1 MCMLSEQ
8 GKCRGTY
15 WVPISPRRVKK
26 QAECLGLPL
35 FPGAVTVR
43 RLMTRQQL
51 FAAFFFAVLLFL
63 FYQFYL
69 MFSIFLIPLAWA
81 ALLAIVFYPLQ
92 LRLTHLLRGRN
103 SVASF
108 IFTTIVILVVIVP
121 TVLLSLLLASE
132 SVAVYQSSKEFL
144 SGNGLEE
151 WMHRLQGWT
160 PSKAAGIFGPILES
174 WNIDI
179 AGVAVK
185 AANVVSSF
193 LVSQATDFAKNLASF
208 IVNFFLTTFALFFFF
223 RDGARMVAFVRDLVP
238 MEAEYKDLIL
248 TRLYE
253 TVAAVVQGTL
263 VTSTTQGLLTGF
275 GFFVLGVPFAVFL
288 GCAAAFASLL
298 PLGTALVWIPVAGYL
313 GVTGSVTRAVIL
325 VIWGTLVVGMV
336 DNLLRPLLIGG
347 RAEIPTL
354 LLFFGMLGGLQ
365 AYGFLGIF
373 LAPAV
378 IAILFA
384 FLQIFRE
391 QYSTPAET
399 GATGPD

>member
-1 MCMLSEQ
+1 
-8 GKCRGTY
+8 
-15 WVPISPRRVKK
+15 
-26 QAECLGLPL
+26 
-35 FPGAVTVR
+35 
-43 RLMTRQQL
+43 MTRQPL

-63 FYQFYL
+63 LYQFYL
-69 MFSIFLIPLAWA
+69 MFSVFLIPLTWA
-81 ALLAIVFYPLQ
+81 ALLAIVFYPLH
-92 LRLTHLLRGRN
+92 LRLTHLLHGRN

-108 IFTTIVILVVIVP
+108 LFTTIVILVVIVP

-132 SVAVYQSSKEFL
+132 SVAVYQRSRDFLTGDEFTD
-144 SGNGLEE
+144 
-151 WMHRLQGWT
+151 MMTRLQAWR
-160 PSKAAGIFGPILES
+160 PAKALGIFGPLLES

-223 RDGARMVAFVRDLVP
+223 RDGARMVAALRDLAP
-238 MEAEYKDLIL
+238 MEPEYKDLIL
-248 TRLYE
+248 ARLYE
-253 TVAAVVQGTL
+253 TVAAVVQGTM
-263 VTSTTQGLLTGF
+263 VTAAAQGLLTGV

-298 PLGTALVWIPVAGYL
+298 PLGTSLVWVPVAIYL
-313 GVTGSVTRAVIL
+313 GVAVSVTRAVIL
-325 VIWGTLVVGMV
+325 IIWGIVVVGLV
-336 DNLLRPLLIGG
+336 DNMLRPLLIGG

-373 LAPAV
+373 LAPAL
-378 IAILFA
+378 IAILVA
-384 FLQIFRE
+384 FLKIYRE
-391 QYSTPAET
+391 QYSAAEET
-399 GATGPD
+399 SAPNPDQ

>member
-1 MCMLSEQ
+1 
-8 GKCRGTY
+8 
-15 WVPISPRRVKK
+15 
-26 QAECLGLPL
+26 
-35 FPGAVTVR
+35 
-43 RLMTRQQL
+43 MTRQPL

-63 FYQFYL
+63 LYQFYL
-69 MFSIFLIPLAWA
+69 MFSVFLLPLTWA
-81 ALLAIVFYPLQ
+81 ALLAIVFYPLH
-92 LRLTHLLRGRN
+92 LRLTSLLRGRN
-103 SVASF
+103 SLASF
-108 IFTTIVILVVIVP
+108 LFTTIVILVVIVP

-132 SVAVYQSSKEFL
+132 SVAVYQWSKEFL
-144 SGNGLEE
+144 TGEALPELMN
-151 WMHRLQGWT
+151 RLQAWR
-160 PSKAAGIFGPILES
+160 PAKALGIFAPVLEA

-223 RDGARMVAFVRDLVP
+223 RDGSRMVAAIRDLVP
-238 MEAEYKDLIL
+238 MEPEYKDMIL
-248 TRLYE
+248 TRLYD
-253 TVAAVVQGTL
+253 TVAAVVQGTM
-263 VTSTTQGLLTGF
+263 VTATTQGLLTGF

-298 PLGTALVWIPVAGYL
+298 PLGTSLIWGPVAIYL
-313 GVTGSVTRAVIL
+313 GVAGSVTRAVIL
-325 VIWGTLVVGMV
+325 TIWGILVVGTV
-336 DNLLRPLLIGG
+336 DNFLRPLLIGG

-378 IAILFA
+378 IAILVA
-384 FLQIFRE
+384 FLQIYRE
-391 QYSTPAET
+391 QYRTPGSA
-399 GATGPD
+399 GSASAG

>member
-1 MCMLSEQ
+1 
-8 GKCRGTY
+8 
-15 WVPISPRRVKK
+15 
-26 QAECLGLPL
+26 
-35 FPGAVTVR
+35 
-43 RLMTRQQL
+43 MTRQPL

-63 FYQFYL
+63 LYQFYL
-69 MFSIFLIPLAWA
+69 MFSVFLIPLTWA
-81 ALLAIVFYPLQ
+81 ALLAIVFYPLL
-92 LRLTHLLRGRN
+92 LRLTHLLHGRN
-103 SVASF
+103 SLASF

-132 SVAVYQSSKEFL
+132 SVAVYQWSRDFL
-144 SGNGLEE
+144 TGGQLTE
-151 WMHRLQGWT
+151 WMNRLQRWR
-160 PSKAAGIFGPILES
+160 PAKALGIFGPILEA

-185 AANVVSSF
+185 GANVVSSF

-223 RDGARMVAFVRDLVP
+223 RDGARMVAAVRDLVP
-238 MEAEYKDLIL
+238 MEPEYKDLIL

-253 TVAAVVQGTL
+253 TVAAVVQGTM
-263 VTSTTQGLLTGF
+263 VTATAQGLLTGF

-288 GCAAAFASLL
+288 GCGAAFASLL
-298 PLGTALVWIPVAGYL
+298 PLGTSLVWVPVAIYL
-313 GVTGSVTRAVIL
+313 GVAVSVTRAIIL
-325 VIWGTLVVGMV
+325 IIWGILVVGTV

-373 LAPAV
+373 LAPAL
-378 IAILFA
+378 IAILVA
-384 FLQIFRE
+384 FLKIYRE
-391 QYSTPAET
+391 QYRTAAET
-399 GATGPD
+399 GAPTPDQ

>member
-1 MCMLSEQ
+1 MSYQ
-8 GKCRGTY
+8 F
-15 WVPISPRRVKK
+15 RRARSRKGWSGGPK
-26 QAECLGLPL
+26 RIDLP
-35 FPGAVTVR
+35 PSDRAVTVR
-43 RLMTRQQL
+43 HLMTRQPL
-51 FAAFFFAVLLFL
+51 FAAFFFAGLLFL

-69 MFSIFLIPLAWA
+69 MFSVFLLPLTWA

-92 LRLTHLLRGRN
+92 LRLTRVLHGRN
-103 SVASF
+103 SLASF
-108 IFTTIVILVVIVP
+108 LFTTIVILVVIVP
-121 TVLLSLLLASE
+121 TVLLSVLLASE
-132 SVAVYQSSKEFL
+132 SVSVYQWSKDFL
-144 SGNGLEE
+144 TGDGLPEL
-151 WMHRLQGWT
+151 MKRVQGWT
-160 PSKAAGIFGPILES
+160 PAKALGIFGPILQS

-193 LVSQATDFAKNLASF
+193 LVSQASDFAKNLASF

-223 RDGARMVAFVRDLVP
+223 RDGSVMVAAIRDVVP
-238 MEAEYKDLIL
+238 MEPEYKDLIL
-248 TRLYE
+248 TRLYD
-253 TVAAVVQGTL
+253 TVAAVVQGTM
-263 VTSTTQGLLTGF
+263 VTAAAQGLLTGF

-298 PLGTALVWIPVAGYL
+298 PLGTALVWVPVAIYL

-325 VIWGTLVVGMV
+325 IVWGIFVVGMV
-336 DNLLRPLLIGG
+336 DNVLRPLLIGG

-378 IAILFA
+378 IAILVA
-384 FLQIFRE
+384 FLKIYRE
-391 QYSTPAET
+391 QYSAPAQAST
-399 GATGPD
+399 SGSD